1 VEVSLT
7 QVFTRPVQGRH
18 FFEAVGR
25 ENLDLGRPDRVGLLF
40 PPPHHATVSAPGW
53 DCRTRVTN
61 GCICWS
67 CWRARVS
74 VVAIADD
81 STGRRHQSGDNC
93 RPGRPAPPATAPDGQ

>member
-67 CWRARVS
+67 LLAGPRQRRGDRGRQHGSSPS
-74 VVAIADD
+74 V
-81 STGRRHQSGDNC
+81 RR
-93 RPGRPAPPATAPDGQ
+93 